1 MVGWQRNL
9 QLIRQI
15 ARSATTN
22 SNVSTA
28 NYSSLARSSESPFS
42 KCESSSES
50 MLLAGSPETNLL
62 LNTTASLSTASGNAF
77 SALPLLHLLIGL
89 QIYVA
94 AGISTSRKLKAGEE
108 PVSSPLSSPA
118 LLGSGKEEDEE
129 QKIIPKRKKVQA
141 VLKAIKQSPKKV
153 NLVAALVRGMRVEDA
168 LMQLQVTVKRASLT
182 VYRVIHAAR
191 ANASHNHGLDPDR
204 LIIAE
209 AFVGKGLFKKR
220 ISIHGKGKCGLMIR
234 PECRLTVIV
243 RETTPEEEA
252 EIAKLKV
259 HNFRKLT
266 KRERRLNPTSSSRQL
281 QFGTAEALKPII
293 VPQSWCHLVSVFVP
307 QWLQERMKG
316 TMTSVF
322 FAPSCLFL
330 V

>member
-1 MVGWQRNL
+1 MAGWQRNL

-15 ARSATTN
+15 GRRVKN
-22 SNVSTA
+22 SNISTA
-28 NYSSLARSSESPFS
+28 HYSSIRNLESPFS
-42 KCESSSES
+42 KGYLQSILRPTYSS
-50 MLLAGSPETNLL
+50 T
-62 LNTTASLSTASGNAF
+62 
-77 SALPLLHLLIGL
+77 PLHHYL
-89 QIYVA
+89 QQM
-94 AGISTSRKLKAGEE
+94 GISTSRTLKAGEE

-118 LLGSGKEEDEE
+118 LLGSGKGEEE
-129 QKIIPKRKKVQA
+129 QKIVPKRKKVQA

-168 LMQLQVTVKRASLT
+168 LMQLQVTVKRASHT

-243 RETTPEEEA
+243 REITPEEEA

-259 HNFRKLT
+259 YNFKKPS
-266 KRERRLNPTSSSRQL
+266 KRERRLVPHKLIETTPIWNRRGTKANHRSSELVVSR
-281 QFGTAEALKPII
+281 
-293 VPQSWCHLVSVFVP
+293 
-307 QWLQERMKG
+307 
-316 TMTSVF
+316 
-322 FAPSCLFL
+322 
-330 V
+330 

>member
-1 MVGWQRNL
+1 MAGWQRNL
-9 QLIRQI
+9 QLIRQV
-15 ARSATTN
+15 ARRVTN
-22 SNVSTA
+22 SNASRA
-28 NYSSLARSSESPFS
+28 NYSSARSLESPFS
-42 KCESSSES
+42 KGYLQG
-50 MLLAGSPETNLL
+50 LLRPTY
-62 LNTTASLSTASGNAF
+62 TST
-77 SALPLLHLLIGL
+77 PLHHYL
-89 QIYVA
+89 QQV
-94 AGISTSRKLKAGEE
+94 GISTSRKLKAGEE

-118 LLGSGKEEDEE
+118 LLGTRKEEEDE

-168 LMQLQVTVKRASLT
+168 LMQLQVTVKRASHT

-220 ISIHGKGKCGLMIR
+220 ISIHGKGKSGVMIR
-234 PECRLTVIV
+234 PECRLTVVV

-259 HNFRKLT
+259 HNCKKKLS
-266 KRERRLNPTSSSRQL
+266 KRERRLAPFKLIETTPIWNRRGTKANHRSSQLVPSQSR
-281 QFGTAEALKPII
+281 
-293 VPQSWCHLVSVFVP
+293 
-307 QWLQERMKG
+307 
-316 TMTSVF
+316 
-322 FAPSCLFL
+322 
-330 V
+330 

>member
-1 MVGWQRNL
+1 MAGWQRNL
-9 QLIRQI
+9 QLIRQV
-15 ARSATTN
+15 ARRVTN

-28 NYSSLARSSESPFS
+28 NYSWR
-42 KCESSSES
+42 
-50 MLLAGSPETNLL
+50 LLAGSPETNLL
-62 LNTTASLSTASGNAF
+62 LSATASLSKASGNAF
-77 SALPLLHLLIGL
+77 FAFPLLHFFIVMILCS
-89 QIYVA
+89 Q
-94 AGISTSRKLKAGEE
+94 GISTSRKLESDEE

-118 LLGSGKEEDEE
+118 LLGSGKEEEE
-129 QKIIPKRKKVQA
+129 HKIIPKRKKVQA

-168 LMQLQVTVKRASLT
+168 LMQLQLTVKRASHT

-252 EIAKLKV
+252 EIARLKV
-259 HNFRKLT
+259 HNFKKLT
-266 KRERRLNPTSSSRQL
+266 KRERRLHPHKLIETTPIWNRRGTKANHRSS
-281 QFGTAEALKPII
+281 E
-293 VPQSWCHLVSVFVP
+293 LVSVFLP
-307 QWLQERMKG
+307 
-316 TMTSVF
+316 
-322 FAPSCLFL
+322 
-330 V
+330 

>member
-1 MVGWQRNL
+1 MAGWQRNL

-15 ARSATTN
+15 GRRVN
-22 SNVSTA
+22 ISTA
-28 NYSSLARSSESPFS
+28 HYSSTRNLESPLS
-42 KCESSSES
+42 KGYLQGLLRPTYSS
-50 MLLAGSPETNLL
+50 T
-62 LNTTASLSTASGNAF
+62 
-77 SALPLLHLLIGL
+77 PLHHYL
-89 QIYVA
+89 QQV
-94 AGISTSRKLKAGEE
+94 GISTSRTLKAGEE

-118 LLGSGKEEDEE
+118 LLSSGKEEEE
-129 QKIIPKRKKVQA
+129 QKIVPKRKKVQA

-168 LMQLQVTVKRASLT
+168 LMQLQVTVKRASHT

-220 ISIHGKGKCGLMIR
+220 ISYHGKGKCGLMIR

-259 HNFRKLT
+259 HNFKKLS
-266 KRERRLNPTSSSRQL
+266 KRERRLVPHKLIETTPIWNRRGTKASHRSSELVPSR
-281 QFGTAEALKPII
+281 
-293 VPQSWCHLVSVFVP
+293 
-307 QWLQERMKG
+307 
-316 TMTSVF
+316 
-322 FAPSCLFL
+322 
-330 V
+330 

>member
-1 MVGWQRNL
+1 MGSNFHRQEKSKEWKEVFSWKTMAGWQRNL
-9 QLIRQI
+9 QVIRQV
-15 ARSATTN
+15 ARRVKN

-28 NYSSLARSSESPFS
+28 HYSSARNLESPFS
-42 KCESSSES
+42 KVGYLQSLLRPTYSS
-50 MLLAGSPETNLL
+50 T
-62 LNTTASLSTASGNAF
+62 
-77 SALPLLHLLIGL
+77 PLHQYL
-89 QIYVA
+89 QQV
-94 AGISTSRKLKAGEE
+94 GISTSRTLKASEE
-108 PVSSPLSSPA
+108 PISSPLSSPA
-118 LLGSGKEEDEE
+118 LLGSGKEEE

-168 LMQLQVTVKRASLT
+168 LMQLQVTVKRASHT

-243 RETTPEEEA
+243 REITPEEEA

-259 HNFRKLT
+259 HNFKKLS
-266 KRERRLNPTSSSRQL
+266 KRERRLVPHKLIETTPIWNRRGTKASHRSSELVPSR
-281 QFGTAEALKPII
+281 
-293 VPQSWCHLVSVFVP
+293 
-307 QWLQERMKG
+307 
-316 TMTSVF
+316 
-322 FAPSCLFL
+322 
-330 V
+330 

>member
-1 MVGWQRNL
+1 MFHCRCAPLSLSLSVSESLIFTEEVFSMAGWQRNL
-9 QLIRQI
+9 QLIRQV
-15 ARSATTN
+15 ARRVTN

-28 NYSSLARSSESPFS
+28 NYSSARSLESPFS
-42 KCESSSES
+42 KGYFLRPTYSS
-50 MLLAGSPETNLL
+50 T
-62 LNTTASLSTASGNAF
+62 
-77 SALPLLHLLIGL
+77 PLHHYL
-89 QIYVA
+89 QQV
-94 AGISTSRKLKAGEE
+94 GISTSRNLKAGEE

-118 LLGSGKEEDEE
+118 LLGTGKEEGEE

-168 LMQLQVTVKRASLT
+168 LMQLQVTVKRASHT

-259 HNFRKLT
+259 HNFKKLT
-266 KRERRLNPTSSSRQL
+266 KRERRLNPHKLIETTPIWNRRGTKANHRSS
-281 QFGTAEALKPII
+281 E
-293 VPQSWCHLVSVFVP
+293 LVT
-307 QWLQERMKG
+307 R
-316 TMTSVF
+316 TD
-322 FAPSCLFL
+322 
-330 V
+330 

>member
-1 MVGWQRNL
+1 MAGWQRNL

-15 ARSATTN
+15 GRRVKN

-28 NYSSLARSSESPFS
+28 YYSSSLNLESPFS
-42 KCESSSES
+42 KGYLQSLLRPTYSS
-50 MLLAGSPETNLL
+50 T
-62 LNTTASLSTASGNAF
+62 
-77 SALPLLHLLIGL
+77 PLHHYL
-89 QIYVA
+89 QQV
-94 AGISTSRKLKAGEE
+94 GISTSRTLKASEE

-118 LLGSGKEEDEE
+118 TLLGSGKEEEE

-168 LMQLQVTVKRASLT
+168 LMQLQVTVKRASHT

-234 PECRLTVIV
+234 PECRLTVVV

-252 EIAKLKV
+252 VIAKLKV
-259 HNFRKLT
+259 HNFKKPSKWESRLFPHKLIETTPIWNRRGT
-266 KRERRLNPTSSSRQL
+266 KASHRSSELVVSR
-281 QFGTAEALKPII
+281 
-293 VPQSWCHLVSVFVP
+293 
-307 QWLQERMKG
+307 
-316 TMTSVF
+316 
-322 FAPSCLFL
+322 
-330 V
+330 

>member
-1 MVGWQRNL
+1 MAGWQRNL
-9 QLIRQI
+9 QLIRQV
-15 ARSATTN
+15 ARRVTN

-28 NYSSLARSSESPFS
+28 NYSWSLESPFS
-42 KCESSSES
+42 K
-50 MLLAGSPETNLL
+50 GSPATNLL
-62 LNTTASLSTASGNAF
+62 LSATASLSKASGNAF
-77 SALPLLHLLIGL
+77 FAFPLLHFFIVNLRNLYLFFGMEVMIL
-89 QIYVA
+89 CSQ
-94 AGISTSRKLKAGEE
+94 GISTSRKLEAGEE

-118 LLGSGKEEDEE
+118 LLGSGKEEEE
-129 QKIIPKRKKVQA
+129 HKIIPKRKKVQA

-168 LMQLQVTVKRASLT
+168 LMQLQLTVKRASHT

-252 EIAKLKV
+252 EIARLKV
-259 HNFRKLT
+259 HNFKKLT
-266 KRERRLNPTSSSRQL
+266 KRERRLNPHKLIETTPIWNRRGTKANHRSS
-281 QFGTAEALKPII
+281 E
-293 VPQSWCHLVSVFVP
+293 LVSVFVP
-307 QWLQERMKG
+307 
-316 TMTSVF
+316 
-322 FAPSCLFL
+322 
-330 V
+330 

>member
-1 MVGWQRNL
+1 MAGWQRNL
-9 QLIRQI
+9 QLIRQVG
-15 ARSATTN
+15 RRVKN
-22 SNVSTA
+22 SNVSSA
-28 NYSSLARSSESPFS
+28 HFSSTRNSESPLS
-42 KCESSSES
+42 KGYLQSLLRPTYSSR
-50 MLLAGSPETNLL
+50 
-62 LNTTASLSTASGNAF
+62 
-77 SALPLLHLLIGL
+77 PLHHYL
-89 QIYVA
+89 QQV
-94 AGISTSRKLKAGEE
+94 GISTSRTLKAGEE

-118 LLGSGKEEDEE
+118 LLGSGKEEEE

-168 LMQLQVTVKRASLT
+168 LMQLQVTVKRASHT

-209 AFVGKGLFKKR
+209 AFIGKGLFKKR

-259 HNFRKLT
+259 HNFKKLS
-266 KRERRLNPTSSSRQL
+266 KRERRLCPHKLIETTPIWNRRGTKANHRSSELVPSR
-281 QFGTAEALKPII
+281 
-293 VPQSWCHLVSVFVP
+293 
-307 QWLQERMKG
+307 
-316 TMTSVF
+316 
-322 FAPSCLFL
+322 
-330 V
+330 

>member
-1 MVGWQRNL
+1 MAGWQRNL
-9 QLIRQI
+9 QLIRQV
-15 ARSATTN
+15 ARRVTN

-28 NYSSLARSSESPFS
+28 NYSWSLESPFS
-42 KCESSSES
+42 KGYLQGLLRPTYSS
-50 MLLAGSPETNLL
+50 A
-62 LNTTASLSTASGNAF
+62 
-77 SALPLLHLLIGL
+77 PLHHYLK
-89 QIYVA
+89 QV
-94 AGISTSRKLKAGEE
+94 GISTSRKLESGEE

-118 LLGSGKEEDEE
+118 LLGSGKEEEE
-129 QKIIPKRKKVQA
+129 HKIIPKRKKVQA

-168 LMQLQVTVKRASLT
+168 LMQLQLTVKRASHT

-252 EIAKLKV
+252 EIARLKV
-259 HNFRKLT
+259 HNFKKLT
-266 KRERRLNPTSSSRQL
+266 KRERRLNPHKLIETTPIWNRRGTKANHRSSELVPSR
-281 QFGTAEALKPII
+281 
-293 VPQSWCHLVSVFVP
+293 
-307 QWLQERMKG
+307 
-316 TMTSVF
+316 
-322 FAPSCLFL
+322 
-330 V
+330 

>member
-1 MVGWQRNL
+1 MVGL
-9 QLIRQI
+9 HT
-15 ARSATTN
+15 RSRSFAFTEEVFRLENNGGLAEESTVDSSDWEKSEHFN
-22 SNVSTA
+22 SPLLFNSQFRI
-28 NYSSLARSSESPFS
+28 SFIER
-42 KCESSSES
+42 
-50 MLLAGSPETNLL
+50 LLAGSLATNLL
-62 LNTTASLSTASGNAF
+62 FNTTASLSTTSGNALF
-77 SALPLLHLLIGL
+77 ALPNLEAGE
-89 QIYVA
+89 
-94 AGISTSRKLKAGEE
+94 GISTSRTLKAGEE

-118 LLGSGKEEDEE
+118 LLGSGKEEEE

-168 LMQLQVTVKRASLT
+168 LMQLQVTVKRASHT

-220 ISIHGKGKCGLMIR
+220 ISYHGKGKCGLMIR

-259 HNFRKLT
+259 HNFKKLS
-266 KRERRLNPTSSSRQL
+266 KRERRLVPHKLIETTPIWNRRGTKANHRSSELVPSR
-281 QFGTAEALKPII
+281 
-293 VPQSWCHLVSVFVP
+293 
-307 QWLQERMKG
+307 
-316 TMTSVF
+316 
-322 FAPSCLFL
+322 
-330 V
+330 

>member
-1 MVGWQRNL
+1 MAGWQRNL
-9 QLIRQI
+9 QLIRQV
-15 ARSATTN
+15 ARRVTN

-28 NYSSLARSSESPFS
+28 NYSWSLESPFS
-42 KCESSSES
+42 KGCLLRPTYSS
-50 MLLAGSPETNLL
+50 A
-62 LNTTASLSTASGNAF
+62 
-77 SALPLLHLLIGL
+77 PLHHYLKQVDVDIGEVKSVL
-89 QIYVA
+89 VGCIIFWNYA
-94 AGISTSRKLKAGEE
+94 TLGISTSRKLEAGEE

-118 LLGSGKEEDEE
+118 LLGPGKEEEE

-168 LMQLQVTVKRASLT
+168 LMQLQVTVKRASHT

-252 EIAKLKV
+252 EIARLKV
-259 HNFRKLT
+259 HNFKKLT
-266 KRERRLNPTSSSRQL
+266 KRERRLNPHKLIETTPIWNRRGTKANHRSSELVPSR
-281 QFGTAEALKPII
+281 
-293 VPQSWCHLVSVFVP
+293 
-307 QWLQERMKG
+307 
-316 TMTSVF
+316 
-322 FAPSCLFL
+322 
-330 V
+330 